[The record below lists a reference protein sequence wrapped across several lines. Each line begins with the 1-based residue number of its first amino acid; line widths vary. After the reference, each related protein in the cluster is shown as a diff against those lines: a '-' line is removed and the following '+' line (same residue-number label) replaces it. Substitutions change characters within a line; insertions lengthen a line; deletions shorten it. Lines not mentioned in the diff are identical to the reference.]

1 LVAIAIICTGCL
13 LNTEVVV
20 ALEPRITVAVGD
32 AAWLA
37 GIVGQITPHAGGVRV
52 ILCITHPIKL
62 FTHVVAQAE
71 SWYWF
76 TVAAGRLTN
85 IPLRT
90 DPIDCALV

>member
-1 LVAIAIICTGCL
+1 LVAIRIICAGCL

-20 ALEPRITVAVGD
+20 ALEPRLTVVVGD

-37 GIVGQITPHAGGVRV
+37 GIVGQITPHASGVWV
-52 ILCITHPIKL
+52 VLCITHPVKV

-71 SWYWF
+71 SWYRF